1 MKRKILFPL
10 IFLVVAAMVFGVY
23 QLSSQAQAPG
33 GRAQGG
39 MPQGGQMM
47 QMFSSEA
54 EWAYVSFE
62 LGVTDP
68 KLLECRKAFQE
79 SYTKGKALREKMGT
93 ARGDTDALRALKTE
107 SDTIKTTLDKKLK
120 TVLTTEQTTKIAAWE
135 KETRDRMRARQAA
148 GGGQPGGGTQRQGRG
163 NQ

>member
-33 GRAQGG
+33 GRAQG

-47 QMFSSEA
+47 QMFSA
-54 EWAYVSFE
+54 EQSWAYVSFE

-79 SYTKGKALREKMGT
+79 AYTKGKALREKMGT
-93 ARGDTDALRALKTE
+93 ARGDTEALRTLRTA
-107 SDTIKTTLDKKLK
+107 SDAIKTTLDKKLK
-120 TVLTTEQTTKIAAWE
+120 GILTTEQTTKIAAWE
-135 KETRDRMRARQAA
+135 KETRDRMRSRQAS
-148 GGGQPGGGTQRQGRG
+148 GGGQPGGGTQRQNRG